1 MSAIKDV
8 AVIIGSLRKE
18 SWSRKLALSMFGLA
32 SESLKFE
39 IVEISEVGLYNAD
52 LEESPPAG
60 RTVFRERI
68 MRADAVLF
76 VTPEYNRSVPGV
88 LKNAIDVGSRP
99 SKDSAWFGKPGGVV
113 SVTPGALGAMA
124 ANHQLRQA
132 LVGVNV
138 AAMPGPECYIAG
150 VAALFDENG
159 RLNESTQQFLTK
171 FMTAFEAWITANPV
185 R

>member
-1 MSAIKDV
+1 MSSTKDV

-32 SESLKFE
+32 SGDLKFE
-39 IVEISEVGLYNAD
+39 IVEIADVGLYNAD
-52 LEESPPAG
+52 LEEDPPKG
-60 RTVFRERI
+60 WTVFRERI
-68 MRADAVLF
+68 KRADAVLF

-99 SKDSAWFGKPGGVV
+99 SKESAWFGKPGGIV
-113 SVTPGALGAMA
+113 SVTPGGLGAMA

-150 VAALFDENG
+150 VAGLFDESG
-159 RLNESTQQFLTK
+159 KLNESTQGFLTK
-171 FMTAFEAWITANPV
+171 FMTAFEAWISANAV